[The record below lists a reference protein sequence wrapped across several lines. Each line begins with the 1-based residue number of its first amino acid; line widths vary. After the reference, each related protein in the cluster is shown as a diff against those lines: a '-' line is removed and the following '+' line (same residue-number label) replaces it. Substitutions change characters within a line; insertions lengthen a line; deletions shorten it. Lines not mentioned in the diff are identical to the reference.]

1 MEKVRPVVVSF
12 LHPSFFWCPEESWV
26 RSFAKLVLSF
36 LAFIFWG
43 IAAML
48 VYGGVYELQMHKN
61 YGYLFQESFLPL
73 LGWLAVA
80 MALILIPTGVLA
92 VSTSTRSSY
101 NQQVALIYLL
111 LVLFCLEMSSAAL
124 AQFSSIRIA
133 SELKS
138 AAGHLFYQYNGI
150 YPQGPVS
157 RAMDIEQRKMQ
168 CCGVQNCTDWLKA
181 TSASWH
187 LLGRTACVSES
198 CCKKHSNCG
207 SDLGHLEQL
216 FQEGCLK
223 KLEDQLHFVILY
235 IFWCST
241 VLSVLGLLAA
251 VSSGILMRYEPFY
264 DLQILQSSTFP

>member
-1 MEKVRPVVVSF
+1 MEGVRVVSF
-12 LHPSFFWCPEESWV
+12 LQPSLFWCSEESWL

-43 IAAML
+43 IAAAL
-48 VYGGVYELQMHKN
+48 VFGGVYEIQMHKN
-61 YGYLFQESFLPL
+61 YGYLFQESFLSL

-92 VSTSTRSSY
+92 VSTSTRNSRC
-101 NQQVALIYLL
+101 QQGALMYLL
-111 LVLFCLEMSSAAL
+111 LVLFCLEMSSAVL
-124 AQFSSIRIA
+124 AQFSSIRMA

-138 AAGHLFYQYNGI
+138 TAGHLFYQYNGT
-150 YPQGPVS
+150 YPQGP
-157 RAMDIEQRKMQ
+157 MDIAQRKMQ

-187 LLGRTACVSES
+187 LLGRTACVPES
-198 CCKKHSNCG
+198 CCKRYSNCG

-223 KLEDQLHFVILY
+223 KLEDQLHFVMLY
-235 IFWCST
+235 FFWCCT
-241 VLSVLGLLAA
+241 VLGVLGLLGA
-251 VSSGILMRYEPFY
+251 VSSGILMRHEPFY
-264 DLQILQSSTFP
+264 DLQIP

>member
-1 MEKVRPVVVSF
+1 MEIVRVLVV
-12 LHPSFFWCPEESWV
+12 LLQKPSFFWCSEECWV

-43 IAAML
+43 IAAAL
-48 VYGGVYELQMHKN
+48 VFGGVYEIQMHKN
-61 YGYLFQESFLPL
+61 YGHLFQESFLPL

-80 MALILIPTGVLA
+80 TALILIPTGVLA
-92 VSTSTRSSY
+92 VSTSSRSSRY
-101 NQQVALIYLL
+101 QQGTLMYLL
-111 LVLFCLEMSSAAL
+111 LVLFCLEMSSAVL
-124 AQFSSIRIA
+124 VQFYSTRLA

-138 AAGHLFYQYNGI
+138 TVGHLFYQYNGT

-157 RAMDIEQRKMQ
+157 RTMDVEQRKMQ

-187 LLGRTACVSES
+187 LLGRTACVPES
-198 CCKKHSNCG
+198 CCKKYSNCG

-223 KLEDQLHFVILY
+223 KLEDQLYFVMLS
-235 IFWCST
+235 IFWCCA
-241 VLSVLGLLAA
+241 VLSVLELLTA
-251 VSSGILMRYEPFY
+251 VSSRILTRHEPFY
-264 DLQILQSSTFP
+264 DLQIL